1 MGLSFLDVSTG
12 ELLLT
17 ECQSKAEALRE
28 IERIAP
34 KEAVVSERLALD
46 PEIQSSL
53 RDTAITVVEEEWFE
67 ETAARRSVT
76 ELLGTRD
83 LSGFG
88 ASHLNAALCATGA
101 LVSYVRQTARVSLDH
116 VKALRPYAIAGHLV
130 IDKTTRTN
138 LEVFRPLRGQGR
150 KGTLI
155 HLIDRTATPMGGRC
169 LRDWLSRPLIDPDR
183 ISVRQDKVEAMLDST
198 IRRSVRASL
207 KCVADLERLGT
218 KATQGTAN
226 ARDLRALGQS
236 LAAVPAVVHN
246 LSKLGPFQDELPTDL
261 LSDVCGDIDAWLVD
275 EPPVSITDGG
285 MIRRGQDAT
294 LDEYISLSTEGKSAI
309 AAIEARERKATG
321 ITSLKVRHNKV
332 FGYFLEVTNA
342 NVSRVPADWLRKQT
356 LSNAER
362 YITPELKE
370 FEEKVLGADDAR
382 KALEHSLFRA
392 LRDRVAAEVDRL
404 QNLARWIAAVD
415 TFSALAEL
423 AVDRR
428 YVRPSLDRSSTIS
441 LKRCR
446 HPVVEAMSLDEAF
459 VPNDI
464 YLDEHHRLMI
474 LTGPNMAGKST
485 VMRTVAQ
492 CVLLAQIGAFVPAE
506 SAHIGVCDRL
516 FVRVG
521 ASDDLASGRSTF
533 MVEMSETAL
542 ILNQA
547 TDRSLVLLDE
557 IGRGTSTLDGL
568 SIALAVAEN
577 LHDRIQARTIFATH
591 YHELIGFADERAGAM
606 NMHVG
611 VREWGDRIIFLRS
624 LKDGGASRSYGVQCA
639 RLAGMPTDV
648 VDRAKALLKY
658 LEKERARN
666 TGPQVSLFGSSP
678 ETVDPTPPS
687 SALSEALSEIEP
699 DAMSPRDA
707 LAAIYRLKALAQT

>member
-1 MGLSFLDVSTG
+1 
-12 ELLLT
+12 
-17 ECQSKAEALRE
+17 
-28 IERIAP
+28 
-34 KEAVVSERLALD
+34 
-46 PEIQSSL
+46 
-53 RDTAITVVEEEWFE
+53 
-67 ETAARRSVT
+67 
-76 ELLGTRD
+76 
-83 LSGFG
+83 
-88 ASHLNAALCATGA
+88 
-101 LVSYVRQTARVSLDH
+101 
-116 VKALRPYAIAGHLV
+116 
-130 IDKTTRTN
+130 
-138 LEVFRPLRGQGR
+138 
-150 KGTLI
+150 
-155 HLIDRTATPMGGRC
+155 
-169 LRDWLSRPLIDPDR
+169 
-183 ISVRQDKVEAMLDST
+183 MLDST